1 MRLVANIFEPKA
13 TRVVRCLLVNIG
25 KGWTVREMAD
35 EANTSVGYTHAV
47 LASLISMGYA
57 RKDERNKVVL
67 LDPEILLRRWAAFY
81 QYDRSNSFIEY
92 YTFEQQIDTFLIVL
106 KEKLEDEEYALTS
119 LAGAW
124 LVSPYV
130 RPIDVHFYVK
140 NREEGEHIAKILDI
154 RPTAGVGNVR
164 LVIPYDVGVF
174 HGTRL
179 IEGVKVVSNVQLF
192 VDLWNY
198 AARGEDAAVRL
209 HEIMEKDWGRILT
222 GDSHVR

>member
-25 KGWTVREMAD
+25 KGWTVRKMAN
-35 EANTSVGYTHAV
+35 EANTAVGYTHAV
-47 LASLISMGYA
+47 LATVISMGYA
-57 RKDERNKVVL
+57 RRDERNNVVL

-81 QYDRSNSFIEY
+81 QYDRNNSFLEY
-92 YTFEQQIDTFLIVL
+92 YTFEKQIDALLIAF
-106 KEKLEDEEYALTS
+106 KEKLKDEEYALTS

-130 RPIDVHFYVK
+130 RPIDIHFYVK
-140 NREEGEHIAKILDI
+140 NRQEGERIAKILDV

-164 LVIPYDVGVF
+164 LVIPYDIGVF
-174 HGTRL
+174 YGSRH

-192 VDLWNY
+192 ADLWNY
-198 AARGEDAAVRL
+198 AARGEDAAMRL
-209 HEIMEKDWGRILT
+209 HEIMEKEWGRILT
-222 GDSHVR
+222 GGSYVR